1 MTKPLSISDLASA
14 LVERT
19 RASTVTKVAS
29 APAEAAALEHPLSVA
44 LKQAA
49 AALREAPAPGVS
61 MDAVMKIAAAPGQPG
76 TGAQSPSAGNGSGA
90 SAPGLPGLK
99 ASNLGVVAGGGGA
112 GETMKEAS
120 SDLGLGLRKLAAQ
133 IREQG
138 AQAAR
143 DEQIKAAHV
152 LNAAVGL
159 AHLRAKHADSSLW
172 PENDVPT
179 WATVFPIASA
189 PFLAPEGKG
198 WEQAGR
204 GLVANVGSSLAANAL
219 GVPALAWPG
228 SVLASKRL
236 LAPIYAQQGAQAAQ
250 TPAAPAA
257 PAAEASAPAP
267 DLQKSANLGQQMAQ
281 QMLHSTAAAT
291 PAAGSLL
298 RSAGIGAAGLGAAGA
313 GLGALQAGEG
323 HRMEGALKGGLAG
336 AAAGGLGGATY
347 HQLGPEALADLA
359 HSFTSP

>member
-1 MTKPLSISDLASA
+1 MAHPLSISDLASA

-19 RASTVTKVAS
+19 RASTSTKVAA
-29 APAEAAALEHPLSVA
+29 APAEAPELVHPLSVA

-112 GETMKEAS
+112 ADTLKEAS

-143 DEQIKAAHV
+143 DEQTKAAHV

-159 AHLRAKHADSSLW
+159 MHLRG
-172 PENDVPT
+172 V
-179 WATVFPIASA
+179 SA
-189 PFLAPEGKG
+189 
-198 WEQAGR
+198 
-204 GLVANVGSSLAANAL
+204 
-219 GVPALAWPG
+219 
-228 SVLASKRL
+228 
-236 LAPIYAQQGAQAAQ
+236 
-250 TPAAPAA
+250 
-257 PAAEASAPAP
+257 
-267 DLQKSANLGQQMAQ
+267 
-281 QMLHSTAAAT
+281 
-291 PAAGSLL
+291 
-298 RSAGIGAAGLGAAGA
+298 
-313 GLGALQAGEG
+313 
-323 HRMEGALKGGLAG
+323 
-336 AAAGGLGGATY
+336 
-347 HQLGPEALADLA
+347 
-359 HSFTSP
+359 